1 MISCRSALVHER
13 REATDEI
20 NANLERSLV
29 HGARNGGEIAR
40 GGSCADL
47 CNRGDRDALVHD
59 GHTVFTFEL
68 VSCGNE
74 LLSCGGEAVVD
85 LARDHVDLFMGATAQ
100 IEPERDSTNVEVL
113 FADHGKCFGDLFRR
127 DLHGSSLFCA

>member
-1 MISCRSALVHER
+1 MYER

-20 NANLERSLV
+20 NANLERGLI
-29 HGARNGGEIAR
+29 HGARNGGEIAC

-59 GHTVFTFEL
+59 GHTVFAFEL

-85 LARDHVDLFMGATAQ
+85 LARDHVDFFMGATAQ
-100 IEPERDSTNVEVL
+100 IEPERDSANVEVL